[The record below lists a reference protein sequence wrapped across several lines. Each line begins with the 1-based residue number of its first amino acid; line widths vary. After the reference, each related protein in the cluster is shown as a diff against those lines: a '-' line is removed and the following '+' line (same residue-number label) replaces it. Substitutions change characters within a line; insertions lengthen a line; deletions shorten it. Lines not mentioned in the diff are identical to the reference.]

1 MSSTGRAGSS
11 RPARPVLCVVVVPM
25 LGRGHLMDRLRE
37 SLAAS
42 TDDAR
47 ILWVVTG
54 GDFDVLDRL
63 DGDDYVLT
71 PPRPRGDYAHKINA
85 GVAASDEPLIFTA
98 AIDLHFHPGWL
109 EIAERHLDDQIRVV
123 GTDDLCNP
131 RTAAGHSTHT
141 LVARDYVSRGLI
153 DGRPGLLCED
163 YLHEMCDD
171 EIVGTARKRG
181 AYAHAPDAHVEHLHW
196 SAGKRE
202 KDETDDMYGGMNQ
215 RMWADRALYRQRRA
229 LWT

>member
-85 GVAASDEPLIFTA
+85 GVAASDEPLIFTG
-98 AIDLHFHPGWL
+98 AIDLAFHPGWL
-109 EIAERHLDDQIRVV
+109 DAAMQYTDAGFGVV
-123 GTDDLCNP
+123 GTNDLCNP
-131 RTAAGHSTHT
+131 RTANGHSTHT
-141 LVARDYVSRGLI
+141 LLTRDYAQLPCI
-153 DGRPGLLCED
+153 DGSPGP
-163 YLHEMCDD
+163 LHEGYWHEYVDD
-171 EIVGTARKRG
+171 EFCATAKARG
-181 AYAHAPDAHVEHLHW
+181 QWTHAPDVVVEHLHW
-196 SAGKRE
+196 TVGKRE
-202 KDETDDMYGGMNQ
+202 KDQTDATYRE
-215 RMWADRALYRQRRA
+215 RMISGRRLYRQRRA

>member
-85 GVAASDEPLIFTA
+85 GVAASDEPLIFTG
-98 AIDLHFHPGWL
+98 AIDLASIPAGSRSPNATSMTRSGWS
-109 EIAERHLDDQIRVV
+109 APTTCAIRAPPRAI
-123 GTDDLCNP
+123 P
-131 RTAAGHSTHT
+131 RTHWWPATTCPAG
-141 LVARDYVSRGLI
+141 
-153 DGRPGLLCED
+153 
-163 YLHEMCDD
+163 
-171 EIVGTARKRG
+171 
-181 AYAHAPDAHVEHLHW
+181 
-196 SAGKRE
+196 
-202 KDETDDMYGGMNQ
+202 
-215 RMWADRALYRQRRA
+215 
-229 LWT
+229 

>member
-85 GVAASDEPLIFTA
+85 GVAASCEPLIFTA
-98 AIDLHFHPGWL
+98 AIDLAFHPGWL
-109 EIAERHLDDQIRVV
+109 DHAVWLMEGRTRVV
-123 GTDDLCNP
+123 GTNDLTNP

-141 LVARDYVSRGLI
+141 LVARDYAGRGLV

-163 YLHEMCDD
+163 YIHEYVDD
-171 EIVGTARKRG
+171 ELVGTAKHRG
-181 AYAHAPDAHVEHLHW
+181 VYAHCAASVVEHLHPM
-196 SAGKRE
+196 AGKA
-202 KDETDDMYGGMNQ
+202 DWDDTYRAMNQ
-215 RMWADRALYRQRRA
+215 RMRADRTLYRQRRA